1 MATEVVVPLDGS
13 HLADRAVAHA
23 AEIARRVD
31 GSIHLVRVHTPLSML
46 IVPSDSVVSIPDPV
60 LDEQIRS
67 ETAGWLARRAREV
80 AKQSGVP
87 VTCEMRV
94 GLAESEIVL
103 ASAARRSR
111 LIVCTT
117 RGAGS
122 AATRWIGSVAD
133 SVIRHAWCP
142 VFAMSP
148 SAARR
153 DVHLHDLLV
162 LLDGSEA
169 SRAIIPHAEWLASAL
184 GAELD
189 YLQFS
194 PPPGDPAKAIL
205 AYVARTQPDAVA
217 LSTHG
222 RGFLRLF
229 LGGVADEIVRKCE
242 RPALVFRPQGLA
254 WAKRSAPASDELLR
268 AQ

>member
-13 HLADRAVAHA
+13 QLADSAVAHA

-31 GSIHLVRVHTPLSML
+31 GSIHLVRVHTPLGML
-46 IVPSDSVVSIPDPV
+46 VVPSDSVVSIPDPV

-67 ETAGWLARRAREV
+67 DAEAWLVARAREV
-80 AKQSGVP
+80 ATQSRVP
-87 VTCEMRV
+87 VTCELRV

-117 RGAGS
+117 RGQGS

-142 VFAMSP
+142 VLAMSP
-148 SAARR
+148 EAARR
-153 DVHLHDLLV
+153 DVRLRELLV

-169 SRAIIPHAEWLASAL
+169 SRAIIPHAEWLASAA

-189 YLQFS
+189 YLQL
-194 PPPGDPAKAIL
+194 PPSAHGPAQAIL
-205 AYVARTQPDAVA
+205 DYVARTEPDAVA

-254 WAKRSAPASDELLR
+254 WAKRAAAPADR
-268 AQ
+268 AMIEQ

>member
-1 MATEVVVPLDGS
+1 MAAEILVPLDGS
-13 HLADRAVAHA
+13 SLADRAVAHA

-46 IVPSDSVVSIPDPV
+46 VAPSDSVVSIPDPV

-67 ETAGWLARRAREV
+67 DAEAWLVRRAREV
-80 AKQSGVP
+80 ASQSCVP
-87 VTCEMRV
+87 VTCELRV

-103 ASAARRSR
+103 ASAARKSR

-117 RGAGS
+117 RGVGS

-142 VFAMSP
+142 VLAMAP
-148 SAARR
+148 EGAQRDARLR
-153 DVHLHDLLV
+153 EILV

-169 SRAIIPHAEWLASAL
+169 SRAIIPHAEWLAHAL
-184 GAELD
+184 GATLD
-189 YLQFS
+189 YLQFA

-205 AYVARTQPDAVA
+205 AYAARTQPGMVA

-229 LGGVADEIVRKCE
+229 LGGVADEVVRKCGC
-242 RPALVFRPQGLA
+242 PALVFRPQGLA
-254 WAKRSAPASDELLR
+254 WTKRGAPPPNKAL
-268 AQ
+268 AVQ